1 MEEPEDIR
9 AVLTRLEGT
18 MGRVVD
24 ETVRTRRDVNLKLEQ
39 GLNRMGIC
47 EERVE
52 NGLDRIEV
60 MLASMKT
67 QLETGG
73 NRLDVAVENYGR
85 AIDSALARLNVTIE
99 NHGRTIESGMA
110 RTDAMTQTYLRIFE
124 TALAGMQTEARRTHH
139 GLKRID
145 DRVDRFD
152 ARLATLE
159 GFEDPPEAAA

>member
-9 AVLTRLEGT
+9 ATVARLDGTVARLEGT
-18 MGRVVD
+18 MNQVVN
-24 ETVRTRRDVNLKLEQ
+24 ETIRTRRDVNRKLEE
-39 GLNRMGIC
+39 GLNRMGVC

-52 NGLDRIEV
+52 NGLDRIEA
-60 MLASMKT
+60 MLAGMKT
-67 QLETGG
+67 QIETAGQ
-73 NRLDVAVENYGR
+73 RLDIAVA
-85 AIDSALARLNVTIE
+85 
-99 NHGRTIESGMA
+99 NHGRTIESALAGA
-110 RTDAMTQTYLRIFE
+110 DAMAQTYLRIFE

-159 GFEDPPEAAA
+159 GFEDPPEPVE